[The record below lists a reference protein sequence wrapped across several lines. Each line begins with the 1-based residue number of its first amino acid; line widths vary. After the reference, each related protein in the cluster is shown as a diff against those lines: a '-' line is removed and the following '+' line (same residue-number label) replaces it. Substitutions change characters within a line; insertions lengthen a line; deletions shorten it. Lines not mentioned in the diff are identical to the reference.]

1 MAKVELNA
9 ELFIQLLLQLIKD
22 ADRKL
27 FVILDNLRVRRAK
40 LVTTWVAQNS
50 ERIELFYLP
59 LSAPECNPDEYIS
72 NDVRQV
78 LGCYAMPRDNAMMRA

>member
-9 ELFIQLLLQLIKD
+9 GLFIQLLLRLIKD

-40 LVTTWVAQNS
+40 LVMAWVAQNS
-50 ERIELFYLP
+50 EWIELFYLP
-59 LSAPECNPDEYIS
+59 LSTPECNPDEYIS

-78 LGCYAMPRDNAMMRA
+78 LGCYAMPRDKVTMKA